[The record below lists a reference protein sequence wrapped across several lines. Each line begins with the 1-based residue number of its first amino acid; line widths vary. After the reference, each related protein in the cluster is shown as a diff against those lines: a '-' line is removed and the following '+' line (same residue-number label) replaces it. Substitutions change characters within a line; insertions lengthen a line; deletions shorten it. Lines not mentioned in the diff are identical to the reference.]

1 MSSDLLAMDVCNFEE
16 DLIGLREFSQRLLQ
30 FIDVEHHF
38 VDGSLVIGLS
48 SKYGS
53 GKTTF
58 FRMLKNDLEK
68 GDSVIGPVIVV
79 SLNAWE
85 SDFFGD
91 PLFSILSALVGRV
104 KESGKEAD
112 SIVFAAKNLGW
123 FATAIGSQ
131 VVSKFTG
138 IDPAA
143 AGEFTEKKKAIRD
156 STLPLPMN
164 AFSIYQARKDAMSHL
179 KITLQKFITES
190 DSKILFLV
198 DELDRC
204 RPDYAIAY
212 LETIKHIFDL
222 DGATF
227 ILAADR
233 HHLSNS
239 ARTAF
244 GCDLDFEEY
253 YRKFVHREV
262 QLPALTDT
270 AFSQFTAK
278 YSKHFF
284 ERNEIRHCI
293 MPMKDGSVQNISEF
307 IAALKLTPRQIQECF
322 RVLGHM
328 LSTEPERQGKLR
340 WCVGAAS
347 IAMSALRIGRPDAF
361 NKLGSGSLT
370 TDTAIGLLKD
380 DLKLE
385 HGDWWFTLFA
395 TGGGISLNKGQ
406 KLIDVMKEAGF
417 PPADFGQWREGW
429 GHSNENRFAQTHQR
443 IENLMKW

>member
-112 SIVFAAKNLGW
+112 SIVSAAKDLGW

-239 ARTAF
+239 VKGVRHKLLIFNCVKHAF
-244 GCDLDFEEY
+244 ESSKCKNSP
-253 YRKFVHREV
+253 RI
-262 QLPALTDT
+262 LTHWVWW
-270 AFSQFTAK
+270 SC
-278 YSKHFF
+278 
-284 ERNEIRHCI
+284 RR
-293 MPMKDGSVQNISEF
+293 V
-307 IAALKLTPRQIQECF
+307 IAVSC
-322 RVLGHM
+322 
-328 LSTEPERQGKLR
+328 
-340 WCVGAAS
+340 
-347 IAMSALRIGRPDAF
+347 
-361 NKLGSGSLT
+361 
-370 TDTAIGLLKD
+370 
-380 DLKLE
+380 
-385 HGDWWFTLFA
+385 
-395 TGGGISLNKGQ
+395 
-406 KLIDVMKEAGF
+406 
-417 PPADFGQWREGW
+417 
-429 GHSNENRFAQTHQR
+429 
-443 IENLMKW
+443 